1 MCQSPSASQSQS
13 SAPGKNTFLKGIHI
27 KILMFSSLLNN
38 FAWKCIVCSD
48 IYHALCVCILVFNVD
63 TAYSSLFNDFAGKS
77 IVYLPCVVCMHSFT
91 LTMRCVYAFSLMSTL
106 RTLPPGLT
114 GRSSPKIFALWV
126 ISIKRYHV
134 ITIDT

>member
-91 LTMRCVYAFSLMSTL
+91 LTMRCVYAFSFSMLTL
-106 RTLPPGLT
+106 FNDFAGKSIFYLPCVVCMHS
-114 GRSSPKIFALWV
+114 RFQC
-126 ISIKRYHV
+126 
-134 ITIDT
+134 